1 MTRYK
6 MAGIAGFSK
15 EWLTNPKYSKW
26 LEKTASSEAH
36 WKIFHRFID
45 LSSVG
50 RCALDSQL
58 KGKKHIEASSSNT
71 VTVK

>member
-6 MAGIAGFSK
+6 MAGNVGFIK
-15 EWLTNPKYSKW
+15 EWLTNPKNSKW

-45 LSSVG
+45 LSNMG
-50 RCALDSQL
+50 RCALGSQL
-58 KGKKHIEASSSNT
+58 KGKKHMEASSNT
-71 VTVK
+71 GTVK

>member
-6 MAGIAGFSK
+6 MAGNVGFSK

-45 LSSVG
+45 LSNMG
-50 RCALDSQL
+50 HCALDSQL

-71 VTVK
+71 GTVK